1 MPALTLVWG
10 QGHGSNT
17 IEGPETRFAKGIDDY
32 KGKGISWFSVWVWSE
47 TTDFVNF
54 VTVWQNQRQ
63 IGLILAFQSS
73 PSSGD
78 GPQLGFCSTFPKF
91 PNLKWPSSAIKL
103 ASFPMFS
110 PFLWFRPL
118 DTQHRAIARYVATYA
133 CLRGNRQSLPW
144 LARRA
149 QVGAAAPSADPSV
162 HPADAAS
169 RRGSLSTAHERP
181 MVGCRTIIILN

>member
-118 DTQHRAIARYVATYA
+118 DTQHRAIARYVATSLRTRAFVEIGKA
-133 CLRGNRQSLPW
+133 CRGSQGAHRSEQLPPPLIRACILQTPRLVEAPCPRPMKDPW
-144 LARRA
+144 L
-149 QVGAAAPSADPSV
+149 VVEP
-162 HPADAAS
+162 
-169 RRGSLSTAHERP
+169 
-181 MVGCRTIIILN
+181 